1 LDVVSMTVDTTWQTF
16 TGTGTAVSA
25 DFIVYT
31 ATASNVV
38 GRTFDIDNV
47 SVTQIGNAADYNPS
61 GVGHNQ
67 WLDASGNENHGVVS
81 GALPTNL
88 EVNHIEKVIK
98 NTITGDTLWT
108 DIVPAGY
115 VIEKIIFEE
124 TAGAAAVLSL
134 GTTDTGNDVFT
145 GVTIAASTFTVLDNA
160 DLLKSMFSSTAAQ
173 TLDLNDDTA
182 GDGWNAASVNVTF
195 LMKRII

>member
-1 LDVVSMTVDTTWQTF
+1 MSMTLLQ
-16 TGTGTAVSA
+16 
-25 DFIVYT
+25 
-31 ATASNVV
+31 
-38 GRTFDIDNV
+38 
-47 SVTQIGNAADYNPS
+47 P
-61 GVGHNQ
+61 
-67 WLDASGNENHGVVS
+67 L
-81 GALPTNL
+81 ALPTNL

-115 VIEKIIFEE
+115 IIDKIIFEE
-124 TAGAAAVLSL
+124 TAAAAAVLSL
-134 GTTDTGNDVFT
+134 GTTDMGNDVFT